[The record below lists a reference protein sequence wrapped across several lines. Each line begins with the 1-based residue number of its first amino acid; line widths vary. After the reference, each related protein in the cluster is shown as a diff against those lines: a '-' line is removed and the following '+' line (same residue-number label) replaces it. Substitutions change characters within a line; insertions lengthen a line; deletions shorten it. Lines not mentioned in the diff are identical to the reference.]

1 MSKDRFVATLKE
13 KGKFTSLAEA
23 ARIRRAV
30 LESLTEGLAKD
41 GSVPLRGFGSLH
53 TVARA
58 ARKGRDPRT
67 GKPIAIPAGKRIVF
81 TPGSRLKEAATAL
94 HWGKGLEWLEQA
106 EFARDMRS
114 QIGELKLRIEDYGR
128 LAHSKGED
136 AVKVYKEHKVR
147 FDEVYDE
154 AGKRLGKLAANSGE
168 AWTEV
173 RGGLEKAFGELSSAL
188 QKARTKF

>member
-1 MSKDRFVATLKE
+1 MSKDRFIATFKD
-13 KGKFTSLAEA
+13 KGTFTSLAEA

-30 LESLTEGLAKD
+30 LESLTEAMGKD

-53 TVARA
+53 TVDKA
-58 ARKGRDPRT
+58 ARQGRNPRT
-67 GKPIAIPAGKRIVF
+67 GKSINIPAGKRIVF

-106 EFARDMRS
+106 EFARDMRA

-128 LAHSKGED
+128 LAHNKGED
-136 AVKVYKEHKVR
+136 AVKVYKEHKER
-147 FDEVYDE
+147 FDEVCDE
-154 AGKRLGKLAANSGE
+154 TGKRLGKLAANSSD
-168 AWTEV
+168 AWIEV
-173 RGGLEKAFGELSSAL
+173 RGGLEKAFAELGSAL

>member
-1 MSKDRFVATLKE
+1 MSKDRFVATFKD

-30 LESLTEGLAKD
+30 LDSLTEAMAKD
-41 GSVPLRGFGSLH
+41 GSAPLRGFGSLH
-53 TVARA
+53 TVDRA
-58 ARKGRDPRT
+58 ARQGRDPRT
-67 GKPIAIPAGKRIVF
+67 GKTISIPAGKRIVF

-114 QIGELKLRIEDYGR
+114 QIGELKLRLEDYGR
-128 LAHSKGED
+128 LAQNKGEE
-136 AVKVYKEHKVR
+136 AVKAYKEHKAR

-154 AGKRLGKLAANSGE
+154 AGKRLGKLAANSGD
-168 AWTEV
+168 AWGEV
-173 RGGLEKAFGELSSAL
+173 RGGLEKAFAELGAAL
-188 QKARTKF
+188 QKAKSKF